1 VLAATMFWSFGG
13 VLGKSTH
20 ASGVVLSFWRMWIA
34 GAVLLVVV
42 AVTKRWPSRF
52 DFRRAGLAG
61 VLFGL
66 NICVFFIAIETVTIA
81 TVLIIAA
88 LGPVVALPVS
98 ILFFGERISAI
109 KVLCGAASI
118 AGVIVAVLAAPSA
131 GSGTT
136 SSTVGYLW
144 ALLSLVFWVAYLL
157 VSKGVR
163 AKVETV
169 RFMFVVSLIGAVTVS
184 ALVVVGSNDLG
195 QVHGAGWAWVTLLAL
210 GPGIAGHGL
219 VAWAQPR
226 VDASVTSV
234 LIQAEP
240 VGASAAAWV
249 ILGQRVS
256 LAQAVAMAG
265 VVAALCVLAYS
276 ESHDGGV
283 EIVDAV
289 S

>member
-1 VLAATMFWSFGG
+1 MVVAALFWSTGG

-34 GAVLLVVV
+34 SSVLLVIV
-42 AVTKRWPSRF
+42 AATKRWPSRV
-52 DFRRAGLAG
+52 DFRRASVAG

-66 NICVFFIAIETVTIA
+66 NICVFFIAIQSVTIA
-81 TVLIIAA
+81 TALIIAA
-88 LGPVVALPVS
+88 LAPVVALPVS
-98 ILFFGERISAI
+98 VMFYGEHATALKVACAAIS
-109 KVLCGAASI
+109 VV
-118 AGVIVAVLAAPSA
+118 GVVVAVLVAPST
-131 GSGTT
+131 GSGTS
-136 SSTVGYLW
+136 SSTIGYLW
-144 ALLSLVFWVAYLL
+144 AVLALVFWVAYLL

-163 AKVETV
+163 PHVETV
-169 RFMFVVSLIGAVTVS
+169 RFMFIVSFIGALTVSL
-184 ALVVVGSNDLG
+184 LVVITGAHLG
-195 QVHGAGWAWVTLLAL
+195 QIHGAGWAWVSILAI

-226 VDASVTSV
+226 VDASVTTV

-240 VGASAAAWV
+240 VGATAAAWIV
-249 ILGQRVS
+249 LGEHIS
-256 LAQAVAMAG
+256 LAQGLAMMG

-276 ESHDGGV
+276 ESRDGGL

>member
-34 GAVLLVVV
+34 ASVLLVIV
-42 AVTKRWPSRF
+42 AVTKRWPSVA
-52 DFRRAGLAG
+52 DFRRAGVAG

-66 NICVFFIAIETVTIA
+66 NICVFFIALETVSIA
-81 TVLIIAA
+81 TALIIAA
-88 LGPVVALPVS
+88 LAPVVALPVS
-98 ILFFGERISAI
+98 IMLFGERMTAV
-109 KVLCGAASI
+109 KVICAAASVI
-118 AGVIVAVLAAPSA
+118 GVVVAVLAAPS
-131 GSGTT
+131 GVSGTT
-136 SSTVGYLW
+136 SSKIGYLW
-144 ALLSLVFWVAYLL
+144 ALLALVLWVGYLL

-163 AKVETV
+163 ANVETV
-169 RFMFVVSLIGAVTVS
+169 RFMFVVSLIGAITVS
-184 ALVVVGSNDLG
+184 ALVIIGGKHLG
-195 QVHGAGWAWVTLLAL
+195 EIHGAGWAWVTLLAI
-210 GPGIAGHGL
+210 GPGIAGHGM

-256 LAQAVAMAG
+256 LAQALAMAG

-276 ESHDGGV
+276 ESRDGGV